1 MIRDYTTASADRPNV
16 MSAPYEDPPIDDV
29 IKFFAVT
36 ESQTPSAAMIDD
48 LNRVGELAKAQRDP
62 LLLQTSVAYKCLQ
75 LANAD
80 VCALDDACMAQERH
94 KILKTIDA
102 NQVMSTYKTDKFHVL
117 GMREIISDDEDNV
130 AMQTFL
136 DDQRRF
142 AREQW
147 QHLRNRAY
155 DNCADEWRV
164 YHEQLVASEA
174 NCHALESRLDQF
186 RTDADYDSHDESVRM
201 AQLND
206 VLCHASIEKA
216 DMNDKI
222 ESIVDRQL
230 KSDGVNV
237 SMNGFIDE
245 HIKSLNDE
253 CLRRF
258 GQSVDT
264 DIYHKVSY
272 EYDTDTAL
280 CELNTGGDLSRLRL
294 IFTDAVDD
302 LRDDIYGSSNHDD
315 CDDYSNAGSVAT
327 DQDEVAVDTNSSAYT
342 TSDTW
347 KVAPTVQT
355 DYHVVH
361 AEPQA
366 HFVVNSNNQEIEVL
380 DHAAVD
386 IGTNHPNQPVVNP
399 AGLFT
404 DSPFFVDMLCSRFDG
419 TTTTIMTHP
428 VPVYTDTARNVVR
441 IDMRSTLRFPQCVKA
456 RIDAKHLPSC
466 TLVATLRTDQE
477 RGLHRLTFKNG
488 ELETTKDNLDRLD
501 TVIADAIEL
510 WDAYAKQ
517 TYRDILFN
525 VKVQAG
531 RPTPDKEK
539 SVGNIK
545 NNNGWDDWKPRNVAD
560 ADYTPFKAHIF
571 DDGRNNPTDH
581 TRHPFDH
588 SWISMEIVQL
598 IQLFWKYTRQ
608 KSRWEIWKVLP
619 YCSRS
624 RTGWPLGQDLTFHL
638 TNHYAKIMTVGAKLS
653 RTFISQREL
662 VSECHGVVNDVQQI
676 WQGIDINNLLN
687 KALTIAQTRH
697 GSVRIP
703 TNMNVVTL
711 RYLTE
716 SVLFQFMML
725 PSGEIT
731 SVNRSNPPLL
741 KDIASSKQLLS
752 DWYFG
757 PVLMELEQSLDADL
771 DESPLMWN
779 TNATRRLMRRIPS
792 ELQAMFVKLNTVET
806 YLIRICSLFRSL
818 IDPTKDVREFA
829 IFQCLITSTLFQT
842 RIARLGWDRE
852 FFAINTVFNAFSG
865 LLATE
870 LFKVSNKDKVDTL
883 LQKILKDPGITG
895 ASRYQGHWTF
905 TNLPYTYV
913 GGNDDTNKK
922 LLEKVVY
929 EKNKLLEHI
938 WPLKGLLIPQ
948 LPNGHTVRT
957 PTEDDHVYFSIDFSF
972 ANVLVNWA
980 MQWEVDDSQPLPVPV
995 EMPMSQPQLYEV
1007 STANYNVLPT
1017 VSTDLFREV
1026 RPYIPDRHIEARMVE
1041 LAHRICSLIDPSMTS
1056 RSASDNN
1063 VATAERFPFASNTV
1077 YPLEAAAMA
1086 LQWPETRHTQWATTK
1101 NSVLK
1106 RSGSS
1111 RLLSISSTRN
1121 GLMPLMDK
1129 FNFIR
1134 RAVTKWAYGRPNPKL
1149 PAPPS
1154 SEPNYPFVW
1163 YG

>member
-1 MIRDYTTASADRPNV
+1 
-16 MSAPYEDPPIDDV
+16 
-29 IKFFAVT
+29 
-36 ESQTPSAAMIDD
+36 
-48 LNRVGELAKAQRDP
+48 
-62 LLLQTSVAYKCLQ
+62 
-75 LANAD
+75 
-80 VCALDDACMAQERH
+80 
-94 KILKTIDA
+94 
-102 NQVMSTYKTDKFHVL
+102 
-117 GMREIISDDEDNV
+117 
-130 AMQTFL
+130 
-136 DDQRRF
+136 
-142 AREQW
+142 
-147 QHLRNRAY
+147 
-155 DNCADEWRV
+155 
-164 YHEQLVASEA
+164 
-174 NCHALESRLDQF
+174 
-186 RTDADYDSHDESVRM
+186 
-201 AQLND
+201 
-206 VLCHASIEKA
+206 
-216 DMNDKI
+216 
-222 ESIVDRQL
+222 
-230 KSDGVNV
+230 
-237 SMNGFIDE
+237 
-245 HIKSLNDE
+245 
-253 CLRRF
+253 
-258 GQSVDT
+258 
-264 DIYHKVSY
+264 
-272 EYDTDTAL
+272 
-280 CELNTGGDLSRLRL
+280 
-294 IFTDAVDD
+294 
-302 LRDDIYGSSNHDD
+302 
-315 CDDYSNAGSVAT
+315 
-327 DQDEVAVDTNSSAYT
+327 
-342 TSDTW
+342 
-347 KVAPTVQT
+347 
-355 DYHVVH
+355 
-361 AEPQA
+361 
-366 HFVVNSNNQEIEVL
+366 
-380 DHAAVD
+380 
-386 IGTNHPNQPVVNP
+386 
-399 AGLFT
+399 
-404 DSPFFVDMLCSRFDG
+404 
-419 TTTTIMTHP
+419 
-428 VPVYTDTARNVVR
+428 
-441 IDMRSTLRFPQCVKA
+441 
-456 RIDAKHLPSC
+456 
-466 TLVATLRTDQE
+466 
-477 RGLHRLTFKNG
+477 LHRLTFKNG
-488 ELETTKDNLDRLD
+488 ELEATKDNLDQLD
-501 TVIADAIEL
+501 TVIADAIKL

-517 TYRDILFN
+517 TYKDIIS
-525 VKVQAG
+525 KVIVTTGQS
-531 RPTPDKEK
+531 TPDEEK
-539 SVGNIK
+539 SVRNIK
-545 NNNGWDDWKPRNVAD
+545 NNNGWDDWTPRNVAD

-662 VSECHGVVNDVQQI
+662 VSGCHGVVADVQQI

-731 SVNRSNPPLL
+731 SVKRSNPPFL

-792 ELQAMFVKLNTVET
+792 EVQAMFVKLNTVET
-806 YLIRICSLFRSL
+806 YLIRICSLFRSF
-818 IDPTKDVREFA
+818 IDTDADIRAYA
-829 IFQCLITSTLFQT
+829 IFQCLVTSTLFQT
-842 RIARLGWDRE
+842 RIARLGWSTWYPAFNAVFNEFSRLLAIE
-852 FFAINTVFNAFSG
+852 FFKDATKTKVNN
-865 LLATE
+865 LL
-870 LFKVSNKDKVDTL
+870 K
-883 LQKILKDPGITG
+883 KILEDPGANT
-895 ASRYQGHWTF
+895 AAHRYQGHWTF
-905 TNLPYTYV
+905 THTLYHYV
-913 GGNDDTNKK
+913 GGDDDTRKK

-980 MQWEVDDSQPLPVPV
+980 MQWDVADSDDSQPLPVPV

-1007 STANYNVLPT
+1007 STAKYNVLPT

-1121 GLMPLMDK
+1121 GLMPLMDR

-1134 RAVTKWAYGRPNPKL
+1134 RAVTKWTYGRPSPNPL
-1149 PAPPS
+1149 VSPQG
-1154 SEPNYPFVW
+1154 EPNYPFVW